1 MSQSHSHSLTHLGMY
16 SIVMVAEFFA
26 TDLKEDP
33 VKEEPEN
40 AAAEGETRAIAI
52 NVAVFISAVMDV
64 NEGSV

>member
-1 MSQSHSHSLTHLGMY
+1 MY